1 MSAPAHDDQ
10 HPVDSIEEV
19 THKIPLALPI
29 YGAIG
34 IFLLPSIAVP
44 MGCLAAA
51 HSASSAHPACA
62 RVGFDP

>member
-29 YGAIG
+29 YGAIV
-34 IFLLPSIAVP
+34 IFLLAFIAVH
-44 MGCLAAA
+44 MG
-51 HSASSAHPACA
+51 
-62 RVGFDP
+62 